1 MSRHTTYARQCP
13 SDGELRALLDHQS
26 TPEVRMHVDACATC
40 AARLVQLSRVAS
52 GVSASLDTLEA
63 MSPRVETQHAYQR
76 LQASLLAASE
86 PSLLRRG
93 GEWMSGIW
101 NRPQGRAIAAMATA
115 VVLLLVVALSPMR
128 TVADDF
134 LNQFRV
140 QKFAAITIPMNFEQ
154 PDQTAMFQ
162 MMSAAAQSPAVHDE
176 LAGLGTFETTFQFDG
191 DHLPT
196 ALTEEQAAA
205 QYDGLRVPQSLPD
218 GFDSAPQ
225 AYVTEAGSASYTL
238 NVDKARQIIAQIGLP
253 IYAFD
258 SVTSPTLKFSVD
270 VPSAAVLRYQDA
282 AGENLVVG
290 QMVSP
295 ELDIPSEFNMDQLR
309 EDILRFPG
317 LPSDLVSQLRAVDD
331 WESTLIVPIPED
343 ATSESVKVDG
353 NPGLLIKAEEGNGVL
368 WEDGGTLYAVFGQV
382 SADQIMAT
390 AKSLSGS

>member
-1 MSRHTTYARQCP
+1 
-13 SDGELRALLDHQS
+13 
-26 TPEVRMHVDACATC
+26 
-40 AARLVQLSRVAS
+40 
-52 GVSASLDTLEA
+52 
-63 MSPRVETQHAYQR
+63 
-76 LQASLLAASE
+76 
-86 PSLLRRG
+86 
-93 GEWMSGIW
+93 MSGIW

-115 VVLLLVVALSPMR
+115 VVLLLVVAVSPMR

-205 QYDGLRVPQSLPD
+205 QYDGLRVPQSLPS

-238 NVDKARQIIAQIGLP
+238 NVDKAREIITQIGLP